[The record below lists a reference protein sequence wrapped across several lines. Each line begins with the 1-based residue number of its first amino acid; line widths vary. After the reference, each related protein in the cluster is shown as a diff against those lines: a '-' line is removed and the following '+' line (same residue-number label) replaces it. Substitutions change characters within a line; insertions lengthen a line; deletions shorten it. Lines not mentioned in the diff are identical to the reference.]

1 MKKKLI
7 EILAVADLFK
17 ILANKHFNNFSTS
30 YEIAKAMKELSAH
43 KDFYIAEEKKIVEAY
58 ASKDE
63 NGQIIIMNG
72 NQIKFDNKENAA
84 KFNAEITDLQK
95 MEVDIFEP
103 FEIKLSDFKN
113 SEMDL
118 TPNDIINLEG
128 FVIFKDKNVAE
139 A

>member
-1 MKKKLI
+1 MKKKLF